1 MKKLLFSGFIAL
13 VLSACTKDKFQTVP
27 QVTIKSFGP
36 EEVFK
41 GQLIEL
47 IATVTD
53 KEGDVQDSVYV
64 VRKRF
69 NANNVVLSTHTTR
82 YNISTL
88 GAPKKQEIDVQVT
101 FLYGELKPEVAPI
114 QNLETFADRNFSIG
128 LVVIDKAGNRSQY
141 VESETIV
148 LKKL

>member
-1 MKKLLFSGFIAL
+1 MKKLLLFGAIAF
-13 VLSACTKDKFQTVP
+13 VLAACSKDKFETVP
-27 QVTIKSFGP
+27 QVTIKEFGP

-69 NANNVVLSTHTTR
+69 NASNVLLTVDTTR
-82 YNISTL
+82 YNISSL
-88 GAPKKQEIDVQVT
+88 GTPKKQEIDVQIT

-114 QNLETFADRNFSIG
+114 QNLETFADRNFAIG